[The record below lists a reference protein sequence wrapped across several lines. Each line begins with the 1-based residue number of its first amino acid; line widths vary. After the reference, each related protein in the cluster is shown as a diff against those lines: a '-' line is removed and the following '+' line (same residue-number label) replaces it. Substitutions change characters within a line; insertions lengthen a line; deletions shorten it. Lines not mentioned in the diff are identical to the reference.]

1 MEFSAISAGRIRRQ
15 LQHPGPRVGELRVT
29 LEKLPVGK
37 ERLGGR
43 GILDQMTDI
52 GLAEKARG
60 REVGRAGPHADR
72 LATTLEPNDE
82 LVVRD
87 LGLGAGIKNTPVV
100 ERQASLLD
108 RALVRALLLFRGRG
122 GVVIDDADIDAPP
135 ERALELF
142 EHRLISE
149 LVGRYSQSVPARR
162 LPDEP
167 QTGVEQA
174 ARQPAR
180 LRIVG
185 IIDLVLG
192 RGPVLELSCERLAG
206 NGAAVEP
213 HAVAVR
219 ELLLGANFELDP
231 GLRLERAGL
240 AVHGN
245 DRELVTGVGL
255 RRVIAPQEALDRVL
269 GGVIALGLRRILGV
283 ALGAGIGH
291 DRTKHLLCAQP
302 LCFAGVSGTLALEG
316 ETEKSLA
323 SLLLA
328 VERDQD
334 RVGSRDRLGA
344 KVALTLHDAHGD
356 PLGIGTVKGSINDV
370 GCERSDKPR

>member
-1 MEFSAISAGRIRRQ
+1 M
-15 LQHPGPRVGELRVT
+15 
-29 LEKLPVGK
+29 
-37 ERLGGR
+37 
-43 GILDQMTDI
+43 
-52 GLAEKARG
+52 
-60 REVGRAGPHADR
+60 
-72 LATTLEPNDE
+72 
-82 LVVRD
+82 
-87 LGLGAGIKNTPVV
+87 
-100 ERQASLLD
+100 
-108 RALVRALLLFRGRG
+108 
-122 GVVIDDADIDAPP
+122 IDDADIDAPP

-142 EHRLISE
+142 EHRLIGE

-180 LRIVG
+180 LLIVG

-192 RGPVLELSCERLAG
+192 RGPVLEFRANAWLAMAPRL
-206 NGAAVEP
+206 NHTP
-213 HAVAVR
+213 WPLR

-245 DRELVTGVGL
+245 DRELVAGVGL

-328 VERDQD
+328 IERDQD

-344 KVALTLHDAHGD
+344 KVALALHDAHGD
-356 PLGIGTVKGSINDV
+356 PLGIGTVKGSINDMA
-370 GCERSDKPR
+370 CERSDKPR